1 MGRTPVS
8 SASGADTTDGGRAA
22 RRRIDQEHRQLDAL
36 LADLAGS
43 TDLARIGRRLDDLRA
58 LLVTHFETEEGPDG
72 MHEIVREGAAHRLP
86 NVQRLF
92 EEHRE
97 MLAQLDRLRSE
108 VASCLAGPVAV
119 VLGGVSALAESL
131 ARHEADEEQLFAE
144 AFYSDIGGRS

>member
-8 SASGADTTDGGRAA
+8 PASGADTAEGSRSA
-22 RRRIDQEHRQLDAL
+22 RRRIDEEHRKLDAL
-36 LADLAGS
+36 LAELAGC
-43 TDLARIGRRLDDLRA
+43 TDLNCIERQLVELRA
-58 LLVTHFETEEGPDG
+58 LLVAHFETEEGPDG
-72 MHEIVREGAAHRLP
+72 MHDIVREGAAHRLP

-92 EEHRE
+92 DEHRE

-108 VASCLAGPVAV
+108 VASCMRGPVAA
-119 VLGGVSALAESL
+119 VLGGVSELAETL